1 MSVRLSARFL
11 GQLLLLPS
19 RLRPQKEISA
29 CTLVG
34 SLAALAAP
42 LFPTVVSSL
51 AEIFWPTAEKGCW
64 PQLLSMATR
73 RKSKPLG
80 ACDKGEGK

>member
-11 GQLLLLPS
+11 GRLLLLPS

-34 SLAALAAP
+34 SSGSVGGSIISYSCQFA
-42 LFPTVVSSL
+42 
-51 AEIFWPTAEKGCW
+51 
-64 PQLLSMATR
+64 R
-73 RKSKPLG
+73 
-80 ACDKGEGK
+80 